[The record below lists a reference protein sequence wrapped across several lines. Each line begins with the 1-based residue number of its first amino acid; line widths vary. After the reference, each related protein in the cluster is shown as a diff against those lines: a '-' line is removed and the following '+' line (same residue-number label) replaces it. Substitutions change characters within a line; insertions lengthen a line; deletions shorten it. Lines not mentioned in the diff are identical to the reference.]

1 VFPFKRDNTYRKNL
15 TITRDLQN
23 SVFFIY
29 ERTLITNFI
38 IMYKDHHRKK
48 MKNILQAFEDCS
60 EKKENRAKHVQIRH
74 RVKYPKQPA

>member
-1 VFPFKRDNTYRKNL
+1 
-15 TITRDLQN
+15 
-23 SVFFIY
+23 
-29 ERTLITNFI
+29 
-38 IMYKDHHRKK
+38 MYKDHHRKK